1 MGAYQCWVA
10 QREHLR
16 EGLAT
21 TGDAAGAAYL
31 TRHTLSQVEQNAMAE
46 QTDDLLR
53 QQLGILFSCVKTSLN
68 LLDISVT
75 ARVWVA
81 QETDPKARKR
91 AWAWLLVL
99 GLGALAACGVFAYLS
114 AQWALL
120 TGLIAAVALGATG
133 FLLHGRVLRQQSAID
148 DDRVKVTAKPDAE
161 KLFQAIDA
169 QMRAIDRYMNDFAY
183 LNEQTALTSG
193 APDHR
198 NIAALA
204 ELMQAVY
211 EAEGEAGD
219 EATVAAERLLGG
231 MGVLAVRYA
240 PQEQRLF
247 TVLPS
252 ISETRTLA
260 PALVSAKDG
269 ALLLRGTAAVCEP
282 LASTREALNVQSAQ
296 PEPPRS
302 EA

>member
-16 EGLAT
+16 EGLAA

-53 QQLGILFSCVKTSLN
+53 QQTGILFSCVKTSLN

-81 QETDPKARKR
+81 QEASPKVRRR
-91 AWAWLLVL
+91 AWAWLLSL
-99 GLGALAACGVFAYLS
+99 GLGALVACGVFAYLS

-120 TGLIAAVALGATG
+120 TGLIVAATLGVAGYV
-133 FLLHGRVLRQQSAID
+133 LHGRALKRQAALD

-161 KLFQAIDA
+161 KLFRAIDA
-169 QMRAIDRYMNDFAY
+169 QMRAIDRYVNDFAY

-211 EAEGEAGD
+211 EVEGDVGD
-219 EATVAAERLLGG
+219 EATAAAERLLGG
-231 MGVLAVRYA
+231 MGVHVVRYA

-269 ALLLRGTAAVCEP
+269 ALLQRGTAAVCEP
-282 LASTREALNVQSAQ
+282 LPSVRDAVPPLSVQTGA
-296 PEPPRS
+296 PRS